1 MATESATRGTGDP
14 TGTAVLV
21 RRAWSEALGHDEFTD
36 DDHFFQVGGHSLGAL
51 QVVRELGTALDRRI
65 SVRVLFRNP
74 TVRALAEELAAD
86 PRGPL
91 PRTADTGTGLTA
103 GTAVPADVTADPQPS
118 SAVPAAGAVSVAV
131 AGEERS

>member
-21 RRAWSEALGHDEFTD
+21 RRAWTEALGHDEFTD

-86 PRGPL
+86 PADRSRA
-91 PRTADTGTGLTA
+91 PRTPE
-103 GTAVPADVTADPQPS
+103 PASPRAQPCRR
-118 SAVPAAGAVSVAV
+118 A
-131 AGEERS
+131 

>member
-14 TGTAVLV
+14 TGIAALV
-21 RRAWSEALGHDEFTD
+21 RRAWTEALGHDEFTD

-74 TVRALAEELAAD
+74 TVRALAEELVAD
-86 PRGPL
+86 APEPL
-91 PRTADTGTGLTA
+91 PRTTDTGTLTTP
-103 GTAVPADVTADPQPS
+103 GTKVPADVTARPAPS
-118 SAVPAAGAVSVAV
+118 AAVTPSTAVSVA
-131 AGEERS
+131 ATGEERP